1 MSWISGV
8 IDIVQDNSSAKRK
21 QQQFGG
27 LVLVL
32 LLLIFCVSVYKDG
45 FIFNAKQTNTAISFM
60 VVSIITILLPIL
72 FYPFLFV
79 WLFVGNILGEISSFV
94 ILGIVY
100 YLLFFPITSVLR
112 ITNKK
117 KTTTGWIDKKES
129 IDYEKLY

>member
-8 IDIVQDNSSAKRK
+8 IDIVQDNSNAKRK

-32 LLLIFCVSVYKDG
+32 LLLIFCFSVYKDG
-45 FIFNAKQTNTAISFM
+45 FIFNAKQINTTIGFM
-60 VVSIITILLPIL
+60 GVSIITLLLPML

-100 YLLFFPITSVLR
+100 YLLFFPITFVLR

-117 KTTTGWIDKKES
+117 KATTGWIDKKES

>member
-1 MSWISGV
+1 MSWIKDTVS
-8 IDIVQDNSSAKRK
+8 IVRDNSNDKRK
-21 QQQFGG
+21 LRQFGG
-27 LVLVL
+27 LLVIF

-45 FIFNAKQTNTAISFM
+45 LLFTPKQMYTGIG
-60 VVSIITILLPIL
+60 VVLILMITLVLPIL
-72 FYPFLFV
+72 FYPFLFI

-100 YLLFFPITSVLR
+100 YLLFFPITAVLK

-117 KTTTGWIDKKES
+117 KITTGWIDKEES

>member
-8 IDIVQDNSSAKRK
+8 IDIVQDNSNAKRK
-21 QQQFGG
+21 QRQFGG

-45 FIFNAKQTNTAISFM
+45 FIFNAKQTNAAISFM

-100 YLLFFPITSVLR
+100 YLLFFPITFVLR

-117 KTTTGWIDKKES
+117 KATTGWIDKKES